1 LNDRDLSVS
10 VVARD
15 ATGPDPGG
23 RGPRPAPSAM
33 IDNVHHVG
41 IVVRDLPRATRFW
54 RDTLGLP
61 VTRQAE
67 LPDQGVRA
75 ALLAAGDTEIE
86 LLEPTVPDTGVARF
100 LARRGEGLHHVC
112 FRTPDVAGA
121 LAALAAMDVPL
132 VDAVPRVGLAGRI
145 AFLHPRACHGVLVE
159 LATPPP
165 GDAGPDSPVR
175 FKRLVIA
182 SAAPQETAHAFR
194 RLFQLPEVE
203 VNGGPRAMLGWAG
216 GSTLLMVPSTE
227 VGGLEGLV
235 ALSMVA
241 PDMPPLV
248 RRLESAGVAMLVGAG
263 EITVEPRSS
272 HGVHL
277 HISRYH
283 FP

>member
-1 LNDRDLSVS
+1 V
-10 VVARD
+10 
-15 ATGPDPGG
+15 
-23 RGPRPAPSAM
+23 
-33 IDNVHHVG
+33 IDNIHHVG
-41 IVVRDLPRATRFW
+41 IVVRDLRRAYAFW
-54 RDTLGLP
+54 RDALGLS
-61 VTRQAE
+61 VTREAE
-67 LPDQGVRA
+67 LADQGVRA

-86 LLEPTVPDTGVARF
+86 LLEPTAPGTGIGRF
-100 LARRGEGLHHVC
+100 LDRRGEGLHHVC

-121 LAALAAMDVPL
+121 LSDLRAMDVPL
-132 VDAVPRVGLAGRI
+132 LDAVPRAGLAGRI

-159 LATPPP
+159 LATPPV
-165 GDAGPDSPVR
+165 GEAGREPPVR

-182 SAAPQETAHAFR
+182 SPAPQETARAYQ
-194 RLFQLPEVE
+194 RLFGLPEVE

-227 VGGLEGLV
+227 VGGNQGLV

-241 PDMPPLV
+241 PDMGPLV
-248 RRLESAGVAMLVGAG
+248 RRLEAAAAAMLVGAG